1 MEGEEV
7 TIFIV
12 LSVVDEGDNGRL
24 ILLLA
29 RVIGMFEICFDV
41 IANANRIY
49 EVLVIFSDLYRYFS

>member
-41 IANANRIY
+41 IANAN
-49 EVLVIFSDLYRYFS
+49 